1 MNEQTIMQLGRDTL
15 AVTAMLTAPLLLV
28 AVVVGLLV
36 SVVQTI
42 TSVQEQTLTFVAKVG
57 AVLITLAVLMPWM
70 LQTICQY
77 TTTLLSNLAK
87 LSM

>member
-1 MNEQTIMQLGRDTL
+1 
-15 AVTAMLTAPLLLV
+15 MLTAPLLFV

-36 SVVQTI
+36 SILQTI
-42 TSVQEQTLTFVAKVG
+42 TSVQEQTLTFVVKVG
-57 AVLITLAVLMPWM
+57 AVLVTLALLMPWM

-77 TTTLLSNLAK
+77 TTTLLSNLAR

>member
-42 TSVQEQTLTFVAKVG
+42 TSVQEQTLTFVVKVG
-57 AVLITLAVLMPWM
+57 AVLVTLALLMPWM

-77 TTTLLSNLAK
+77 TTTLLSNLAR

>member
-15 AVTAMLTAPLLLV
+15 VVTAMLSAPLLLV

-36 SVVQTI
+36 SIVQTV
-42 TSVQEQTLTFVAKVG
+42 TSVQEQTLTFVVKVG
-57 AVLITLAVLMPWM
+57 AVMVTLALLMPWL

-77 TTTLLSNLAK
+77 TTTLLSNLAR